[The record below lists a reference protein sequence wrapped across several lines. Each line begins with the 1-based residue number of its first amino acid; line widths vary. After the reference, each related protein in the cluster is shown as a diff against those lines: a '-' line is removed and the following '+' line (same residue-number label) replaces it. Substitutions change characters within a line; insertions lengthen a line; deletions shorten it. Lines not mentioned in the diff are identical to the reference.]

1 MSHGV
6 DIDDNLSD
14 SSESVDEDAV
24 IVVNEKQG
32 IIEVH
37 VDSNSVLL
45 TTEKKNSPYPVGQ
58 IQRLAKIGS
67 GKIGS
72 CQLVTHSG

>member
-1 MSHGV
+1 MCRTLDIDDVLPMSHGV

-24 IVVNEKQG
+24 IVLNEKQG
-32 IIEVH
+32 ITEVH

-58 IQRLAKIGS
+58 I
-67 GKIGS
+67 
-72 CQLVTHSG
+72 